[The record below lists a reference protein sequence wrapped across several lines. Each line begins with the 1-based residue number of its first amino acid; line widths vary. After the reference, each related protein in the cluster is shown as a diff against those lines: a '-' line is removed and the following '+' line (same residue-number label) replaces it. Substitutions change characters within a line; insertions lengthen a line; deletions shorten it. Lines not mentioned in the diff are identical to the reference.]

1 MEFNLS
7 KRMTPWNF
15 DNIDRMEFTHAIL
28 ISIEKVKFEKKA
40 DNDQLILDQL
50 LEKGRTKVALVRMF

>member
-1 MEFNLS
+1 
-7 KRMTPWNF
+7 MTPWNF

-50 LEKGRTKVALVRMF
+50 LEKGRTTVALV